1 MVMNKDYKYPDTKA
15 FNYVIKEL
23 ESKGVTTRKIAEIA
37 YDLEHNFLPDYNL
50 EDYEREVVS
59 VLHKREVLNN
69 AMVALNLDNLANQ
82 NLLSQP
88 LQEIVEQDSGV
99 FGVDETLAT
108 QIANI
113 FGSIGVTNY
122 GFVDRTKPR
131 IIGKLDNKEGVVNTF
146 IDDIVGG
153 VASAVAGKLAHRYA

>member
-15 FNYVIKEL
+15 YNYVVKEL

-37 YDLEHNFLPDYNL
+37 YDLEHNFLPDYTL
-50 EDYEREVVS
+50 EDYEREVIS

-131 IIGKLDNKEGVVNTF
+131 IIGKLDNREGVVNTF

-153 VASAVAGKLAHRYA
+153 IASAVAGKLAHKNA

>member
-23 ESKGVTTRKIAEIA
+23 ESKGVTTKQIAEIA
-37 YDLEHNFLPDYNL
+37 YELEHNFLPDYTL
-50 EDYEREVVS
+50 EDYEREVIS

-82 NLLSQP
+82 GLLSQP

-131 IIGKLDNKEGVVNTF
+131 IIGKLDNKDGVVNTF

-153 VASAVAGKLAHRYA
+153 VASAVAGKLAHRDA

>member
-1 MVMNKDYKYPDTKA
+1 MVMHKDYKYPDTKA
-15 FNYVIKEL
+15 YNYVIKGL
-23 ESKGVTTRKIAEIA
+23 ESKGVTARKIAEIA
-37 YDLEHNFLPDYNL
+37 YELEHDFLPDYTM
-50 EDYEREVVS
+50 EDYEREVIS

-131 IIGKLDNKEGVVNTF
+131 IIGKLDNREGVVNTF

-153 VASAVAGKLAHRYA
+153 VASAVAGKLAHKNA

>member
-15 FNYVIKEL
+15 YNYVIKGL
-23 ESKGVTTRKIAEIA
+23 ESKGVTARKIAEIA
-37 YDLEHNFLPDYNL
+37 YDLEHNFLPDYTM

-69 AMVALNLDNLANQ
+69 AMVALNLDKLANQ
-82 NLLSQP
+82 KLLSQP

-131 IIGKLDNKEGVVNTF
+131 IIGKLDNREGVVNTF

-153 VASAVAGKLAHRYA
+153 VASAVAGKLAHKNA

>member
-1 MVMNKDYKYPDTKA
+1 MTMNKDYKYPDTKA
-15 FNYVIKEL
+15 YNYVIKEL
-23 ESKGVTTRKIAEIA
+23 EKKGVTPKKIAEIT
-37 YDLEHNFLPDYNL
+37 YELEHDFLPYYTL
-50 EDYEREVVS
+50 TEYEVTVID

-69 AMVALNLDNLANQ
+69 IMVALNLDNLATKG
-82 NLLSQP
+82 LLDQP

-122 GFVDRTKPR
+122 GYVDRVKPG
-131 IIGKLDNKEGVVNTF
+131 IIGKLDNSQGEVNTF
-146 IDDIVGG
+146 IDDVVGG
-153 VASAVAGKLAHRYA
+153 IASAVAGKLAHRYA

>member
-15 FNYVIKEL
+15 YNYVIKGL
-23 ESKGVTTRKIAEIA
+23 ESKGVTARKIAEIA
-37 YDLEHNFLPDYNL
+37 YELEHDFLPDYTM
-50 EDYEREVVS
+50 EDYEREVIS

-113 FGSIGVTNY
+113 FGSIGVSSF
-122 GFVDRTKPR
+122 GFVDKSKPG
-131 IIGKLDNKEGVVNTF
+131 IIGKLDTSPNQVNTF
-146 IDDIVGG
+146 IDDIVGAI
-153 VASAVAGKLAHRYA
+153 ASAVSGKLAHKNA

>member
-1 MVMNKDYKYPDTKA
+1 
-15 FNYVIKEL
+15 
-23 ESKGVTTRKIAEIA
+23 
-37 YDLEHNFLPDYNL
+37 
-50 EDYEREVVS
+50 
-59 VLHKREVLNN
+59 
-69 AMVALNLDNLANQ
+69 MVALNLDNLANQ

-113 FGSIGVTNY
+113 FGSIGVSSF
-122 GFVDRTKPR
+122 GFVDKTKPR
-131 IIGKLDNKEGVVNTF
+131 IIGKLDTSPNQVNTF

-153 VASAVAGKLAHRYA
+153 IASAVAGKLAHKNA

>member
-1 MVMNKDYKYPDTKA
+1 MAMNKDYKYPDTKA
-15 FNYVIKEL
+15 YNYVIKEL

-37 YDLEHNFLPDYNL
+37 YDLEHKFLPEYTM

-82 NLLSQP
+82 KLLSQP

-131 IIGKLDNKEGVVNTF
+131 IIGKLDNKDGVVNTF

-153 VASAVAGKLAHRYA
+153 VASAVAGKLAHKNA